1 MTLPSNKTSGV
12 TKVHEARRALGLRL
26 RELRRQA
33 GLTGSQ
39 LAASLSWPASKVSKL
54 ENGRQTPTDDD
65 ILAWTGATGATG
77 APAEAEAL
85 LASLHTLETQ
95 YAEWRR
101 VLQRGLSAV
110 QRELAEFE
118 EKTKSFRVVEVTVV
132 PGLLQTAEYAR
143 ARLAQA
149 AQLLG
154 RADDVDEAVGARL
167 RRQEI
172 LYRPD
177 KRFHFVV
184 TEAALRFRLCADD
197 AMLAQLERLV
207 ALSALRNIKLG
218 IIDFETRYT
227 IAPWHGFWILDSDL
241 VTVETYSAE
250 LNLAQPQEIE
260 LYGRV
265 FDQLAAV
272 ASYGSEARAILLRVI
287 DDLAKGT
294 TEAPNGS

>member
-1 MTLPSNKTSGV
+1 MTLPPNTTSSV

-39 LAASLSWPASKVSKL
+39 LASSLSWPASKVSKL

-65 ILAWTGATGATG
+65 ILGWTSATG
-77 APAEAEAL
+77 APAAAEGL
-85 LASLHTLETQ
+85 LASLHTLEVQ

-101 VLQRGLSAV
+101 VLRPGLGAVQRGLAD
-110 QRELAEFE
+110 LE
-118 EKTKSFRVVEVTVV
+118 EKTKLFRVFEASVV

-143 ARLAQA
+143 ACLGQA
-149 AQLLG
+149 PPLFG
-154 RADDVDEAVGARL
+154 GADDVDEAVRERL
-167 RRQEI
+167 RRQEV

-184 TEAALRFRLCADD
+184 TEAALRFLMCADD
-197 AMLAQLERLV
+197 AMVAQLERLV
-207 ALSALRNIKLG
+207 ALTALRNVKLG
-218 IIDFETRYT
+218 VIGFEARYVVS
-227 IAPWHGFWILDSDL
+227 PRHGFWILDDDL
-241 VTVETYSAE
+241 VKIETHSAG

-272 ASYGSEARAILLRVI
+272 ASYGSEARAILLRAI
-287 DDLAKGT
+287 EDLSR
-294 TEAPNGS
+294 GSGAGPDGS

>member
-1 MTLPSNKTSGV
+1 MTLPPNTTSSV

-33 GLTGSQ
+33 GLTGAG

-65 ILAWTGATGATG
+65 ILVWTGATGTL
-77 APAEAEAL
+77 AEAEGL

-101 VLQRGLSAV
+101 ILRPGLGAV
-110 QRELAEFE
+110 QREQADLEERTKVLRVFE
-118 EKTKSFRVVEVTVV
+118 ATII

-143 ARLAQA
+143 ARLTEA
-149 AQLLG
+149 A
-154 RADDVDEAVGARL
+154 RAHKVANDVDEAVRARL
-167 RRQEI
+167 RRQEV
-172 LYRPD
+172 LYRSD
-177 KRFHFVV
+177 KRLHFVV
-184 TEAALRFRLCADD
+184 AEAALRLRLCPDE
-197 AMLAQLERLV
+197 AMLGQLERLV
-207 ALSALRNIKLG
+207 ALTALRNVKLG
-218 IIDFETRYT
+218 IIGFEADCAVWPR
-227 IAPWHGFWILDSDL
+227 HGFWIYDDDL

-260 LYGRV
+260 VYRAA

-272 ASYGSEARAILLRVI
+272 ASYGSEARAIILRVI
-287 DDLAKGT
+287 DDVASRSPEG
-294 TEAPNGS
+294 GS

>member
-1 MTLPSNKTSGV
+1 MTLPSNRTSGV
-12 TKVHEARRALGLRL
+12 TRVHEARRALGLRL

-65 ILAWTGATGATG
+65 IRAWTETTGA
-77 APAEAEAL
+77 AAEAEAL

-95 YAEWRR
+95 HAEWRR
-101 VLQRGLSAV
+101 VLRAGLHEV
-110 QRELAEFE
+110 QNEQANLE
-118 EKTKSFRVVEVTVV
+118 EKTKLLRAFEVTTV

-143 ARLAQA
+143 ARFEQA
-149 AQLLG
+149 VRVHGLPSN
-154 RADDVDEAVGARL
+154 VDEAVRARL
-167 RRQEI
+167 RRQEV

-177 KRFHFVV
+177 KQFHFVV
-184 TEAALRFRLCADD
+184 TEAAVRFRLCPDE
-197 AMLAQLERLV
+197 AMIAQLERLV
-207 ALSALRNIKLG
+207 ALSAMRNVELG
-218 IIDFETRYT
+218 IIGFDAKCIVSLR
-227 IAPWHGFWILDSDL
+227 HSFWIYDDDL

-265 FDQLAAV
+265 FEQLAAV
-272 ASYGSEARAILLRVI
+272 ASYGSAARAVILRAI
-287 DDLAKGT
+287 DDLA
-294 TEAPNGS
+294 ARMDSPGS

>member
-1 MTLPSNKTSGV
+1 MTLPTNRTSGV

-33 GLTGSQ
+33 GLTGSR

-65 ILAWTGATGATG
+65 ILAWTTATGV
-77 APAEAEAL
+77 PAESDAL

-95 YAEWRR
+95 HAEWRR
-101 VLQRGLSAV
+101 VLQRGLRAH
-110 QRELAEFE
+110 QREIADLEERTKVLRAFE
-118 EKTKSFRVVEVTVV
+118 ATAV

-143 ARLAQA
+143 ARFAEAPPLFGGAH
-149 AQLLG
+149 
-154 RADDVDEAVGARL
+154 DVDEAVRERL
-167 RRQEI
+167 RRQET
-172 LYRPD
+172 LYRPE
-177 KRFHFVV
+177 KRFHFVL

-207 ALSALRNIKLG
+207 ALTALRNVKLG
-218 IIDFETRYT
+218 IIGFDTRYA
-227 IAPWHGFWILDSDL
+227 IAPWHGFWIFDSDL

-260 LYGRV
+260 MYGAV

-272 ASYGSEARAILLRVI
+272 ASYGTDARAILLRVI
-287 DDLAKGT
+287 NDLAARSP
-294 TEAPNGS
+294 EDGS

>member
-1 MTLPSNKTSGV
+1 MTLPPNTTSSV

-33 GLTGSQ
+33 GLTGAQ

-65 ILAWTGATGATG
+65 IRAWTGATG

-95 YAEWRR
+95 HAEWRR
-101 VLQRGLSAV
+101 VLRAGLHEV
-110 QRELAEFE
+110 QREQANLE
-118 EKTKSFRVVEVTVV
+118 EKTKLLRAFEVTTV

-143 ARLAQA
+143 ARFEQA
-149 AQLLG
+149 VRVHGLPSN
-154 RADDVDEAVGARL
+154 VDEAVRARL
-167 RRQEI
+167 RRQEV

-177 KRFHFVV
+177 KQFRFVV
-184 TEAALRFRLCADD
+184 TEAALRFRLCPDE
-197 AMLAQLERLV
+197 AMIAQLERLV
-207 ALSALRNIKLG
+207 ALSAMRNVELG
-218 IIDFETRYT
+218 IIGFDAKCIVSPR
-227 IAPWHGFWILDSDL
+227 HSFWIYDDDL

-260 LYGRV
+260 VYRAV
-265 FDQLAAV
+265 FDQLSAV
-272 ASYGSEARAILLRVI
+272 ASYGSAARAVILRAI
-287 DDLAKGT
+287 DDLAARMDSPGT
-294 TEAPNGS
+294 

>member
-1 MTLPSNKTSGV
+1 MTLPPNTTSSV

-26 RELRRQA
+26 RELRRHA
-33 GLTGSQ
+33 ELTGSQ
-39 LAASLSWPASKVSKL
+39 LAAALSWPASKVSKL

-65 ILAWTGATGATG
+65 ILAWTTETG

-95 YAEWRR
+95 HAEWRR
-101 VLQRGLSAV
+101 ILRSGLSPV

-118 EKTKSFRVVEVTVV
+118 EKTKLFRVVEVTAV

-143 ARLAQA
+143 ACFEESVRTH
-149 AQLLG
+149 G
-154 RADDVDEAVGARL
+154 IPNDVDDAVRARL
-167 RRQEI
+167 RRQDV

-177 KRFHFVV
+177 KRFPFVV
-184 TEAALRFRLCADD
+184 TEAALRFRMCADD

-207 ALSALRNIKLG
+207 ALSALRNVKLG
-218 IIDFETRYT
+218 VIGFEARYV
-227 IAPWHGFWILDSDL
+227 ISPRHGFWIFDEDL
-241 VTVETYSAE
+241 VSVETHSAG
-250 LNLAQPQEIE
+250 LHLAQPQEIE

-272 ASYGSEARAILLRVI
+272 ASYGREARAILLRVI
-287 DDLAKGT
+287 DDLAGRSP
-294 TEAPNGS
+294 ENGS